1 MYSLYLHS
9 TRQHH
14 SKWNEIR
21 ILPRSVKAQSRK
33 LTLILVVECTELVL
47 SLNLSAV
54 SSFSLQKFATQ
65 LASCSPNRSHCLSDT
80 PSTLSR
86 LSVVDGLRSKITA
99 FQMKKWVVYS
109 LTWPLI
115 ASVSGVLN
123 FLLRF
128 HNLLV
133 SLHLRTASL
142 RGISDTVNNKFSKQ
156 RSKAKIHGLN
166 LG

>member
-86 LSVVDGLRSKITA
+86 LSVVDGLRSKN
-99 FQMKKWVVYS
+99 YS
-109 LTWPLI
+109 FSDEEMSSLFINLTVDCQYEWCVKLP
-115 ASVSGVLN
+115 STVS
-123 FLLRF
+123 
-128 HNLLV
+128 
-133 SLHLRTASL
+133 
-142 RGISDTVNNKFSKQ
+142 
-156 RSKAKIHGLN
+156 
-166 LG
+166 

>member
-14 SKWNEIR
+14 CKWNEIR

-86 LSVVDGLRSKITA
+86 LSVVDGLRSKN
-99 FQMKKWVVYS
+99 YS
-109 LTWPLI
+109 FSDEEMSSLFINLTVDCQCEWCVKLP
-115 ASVSGVLN
+115 STVS
-123 FLLRF
+123 
-128 HNLLV
+128 
-133 SLHLRTASL
+133 
-142 RGISDTVNNKFSKQ
+142 
-156 RSKAKIHGLN
+156 
-166 LG
+166 

>member
-54 SSFSLQKFATQ
+54 SSFSSQKFATQ

-86 LSVVDGLRSKITA
+86 LSVVDGLRSKN
-99 FQMKKWVVYS
+99 YS
-109 LTWPLI
+109 FSDEEMSSLFINLTVDCQCEWCVKLPFT
-115 ASVSGVLN
+115 VS
-123 FLLRF
+123 
-128 HNLLV
+128 
-133 SLHLRTASL
+133 
-142 RGISDTVNNKFSKQ
+142 
-156 RSKAKIHGLN
+156 
-166 LG
+166 